1 MPQLDQFTYL
11 TQYFWLCVFYMT
23 FYILLYN
30 YGLPKIS
37 RILKLRAYLVSQQNK
52 DMHLFGDQN
61 AEKSLVLPTVLRNS
75 YSYLYSSL
83 SQASNWCDSMINSLN
98 SKQWSGMNK
107 SYLSSLGEIGLSQ
120 VIKDNAL
127 QAVGGL
133 AKTFSA
139 SASSSVSAITL
150 NRLNQTTILRIRKN
164 LNLLGHGDRL
174 PIANLV
180 SKTKKK
186 KK

>member
-61 AEKSLVLPTVLRNS
+61 AQKSLVLPTVLKNS

-83 SQASNWCDSMINSLN
+83 SQASNWSDSMINNLN
-98 SKQWSGMNK
+98 SKQWSAMNK

-133 AKTFSA
+133 AKTL
-139 SASSSVSAITL
+139 SASSSGSAITL

-174 PIANLV
+174 PVANLA